1 MKRTYKILL
10 VRILAMVALSLWAW
24 FAPYEKLIE
33 STIGLFF
40 VFLLESYLS
49 K

>member
-1 MKRTYKILL
+1 MKRAYKILL
-10 VRILAMVALSLWAW
+10 IRIFIVAALSLWAW

-40 VFLLESYLS
+40 FFLLESYLS